1 VRRTIWKWFWAWNY
15 DKEEKWL
22 NDMSAIGL
30 QLRSV
35 GICRYEFDTGMPD
48 EYAYRLE
55 ILDNRPNSAESLRY
69 IKFLEETGVEYIGS
83 VFRFVYF
90 RKKVDDAGF
99 DIFSDIDS
107 HIKHLKRLLQLLGVI
122 GGVNILIGTIN
133 LLGVFMHG
141 DPVSIGLLSLINLS
155 LGIMCGYGFL
165 RIFLKNRKLK
175 KEKLLHE

>member
-1 VRRTIWKWFWAWNY
+1 MRRTIWKCFWAWNY

-55 ILDNRPNSAESLRY
+55 ILDNLPNNAESLRY
-69 IKFLEETGVEYIGS
+69 IMFLEETGVEYIGS

-90 RKKVDDAGF
+90 RKKADDGGF
-99 DIFSDIDS
+99 DIYSDIDS
-107 HIKHLKRLLQLLGVI
+107 HIKHLNRLLLLLGVI
-122 GGVNILIGTIN
+122 GGVNILLGAIN
-133 LLGVFMHG
+133 LLVVFMHG
-141 DPVSIGLLSLINLS
+141 GLGLLNLMNLS
-155 LGIMCGYGFL
+155 LGIICAYGFL
-165 RIFLKNRKLK
+165 RIFLKYRKLK